1 MFQNLTEN
9 MDEENVSQKT
19 ASSMIKE
26 VWKTQNWFVCVITI
40 LMSMVSIQGEIAP
53 FGLAMVAATLGN
65 GIPVIG
71 VVASAIIGT
80 LIGNGLSAFLNFVLS
95 GIIYFA
101 LVLIFK
107 PKVAIEERNE
117 FIKTGKRLFLACF
130 LVSFFQNIKGI
141 VLTYDIFMATVS
153 GALTYVFYKIFVNGL
168 AVINDWKV
176 KKAYTI
182 EEFVGASIMLAIASV
197 VLNKIPGLPIHL
209 SNVVIIFLV
218 MFLGWKNGMLVGS
231 AAGLSMGLV
240 VSMIEMQNGMQI
252 AVFAVCG
259 ILAGIFHKFGKIGV
273 IVGFLLG
280 NSLLIYLTNGDTI
293 KIVYFREIFLAAI
306 GILFVPNGVKLQ
318 VEDLVEKNK
327 LLSDI
332 GETRLEQTEEMVE
345 QLNVI
350 SETISE
356 MVPEEEQIQENQQD
370 DFKDILFEN
379 IEDIDTNMFFED
391 IMQEDNK
398 IADEIFAVL
407 QKNDILLENDFVE
420 ILKNHNNF
428 IVVQDENIKND
439 LQEMIKII
447 NRSYKMMQIEMTK
460 KQEKRNARRTMK
472 KELEN
477 ISNTIRN
484 TVKTNENAPQS
495 KITPKE
501 KELLLLIKSKYQN
514 ATSLRM
520 KQIKNGKYIVSI
532 AFINDKV
539 KEKQYIANIASIL
552 SKSLGSKIVFCKDKK
567 ADKYVQTYMSE
578 DKFVLQIGSSKVNKE
593 GNSVSG
599 DCSLQM
605 KLKDG
610 KYLLAISDG
619 MGSGKGARQGS
630 KLTIKVLE
638 DMLTNGFD
646 DGEMI
651 NIINTAVNAGTDS
664 EMYTTLDFAVLDLF
678 TGNAKIAKSGAC
690 HTYIKN
696 RRNVRVIKSENMPVG
711 ILEKADLEVQ
721 NVKLE
726 EGDIILMCSDGLL
739 EVQNGMNSDWI
750 EEYLRNITT
759 TNVQKLADLMVAE
772 AVDHNFGIAK
782 DDITIII
789 AKITKKK

>member
-318 VEDLVEKNK
+318 VEDLVEKIK

-332 GETRLEQTEEMVE
+332 GDTRLEQTEEMVE
-345 QLNVI
+345 KLNVI